1 MRTPVLLAGLTILAL
16 VLRLW
21 ALDRVPPG
29 LDPDEAS
36 IGYNAYAIA
45 RTGRDEYGVPHPLAF
60 RAYGEYKRPVAIY
73 AAVPFIAVLGPTVT
87 AVRLPAAL
95 AGTLSVPAMY
105 AVGTLLFR
113 SRRSGLV
120 AAAMLAISPWHLQFT
135 RAAREVAFL
144 LLTLLLMAAALLAA
158 VHTTEHQP
166 VAAKGRLAAGGQQRA
181 GRAASWLSIG
191 AAGAA
196 LLAIYSYPGGPLIA
210 PALALLLL
218 VAYAPRVRRAP
229 RRWLIAAAIFAIGA
243 LPLVAQLIDGR
254 ARARLGQAS
263 LLDVPALQQ
272 QSQRRLAW
280 DARDGLPGLLQQPWA
295 VAGRAAIDAYLSH
308 FDPTFLF
315 TRGDQ
320 EWRHHASDSANLYL
334 WDAPLIALGLLRI
347 ARHPRRPPLLVTGG
361 WLLLGPLPAAFAENA
376 PHAVRSIAMLP
387 AWYLAAAAGAPRL
400 WRWLHRRRLHQD
412 WLLLL
417 ALSLGYY
424 LLAYY
429 RYYPREHARDWSSG
443 QAEAF
448 RAALAQVESGQYRQI
463 VIARES
469 GFSYAN
475 VLYSVGYDPAAYLA
489 QGGTPTAPDA
499 PQRFAPFE
507 LRSVD
512 WAKESPQPGVLYV
525 VGSGTGLPG
534 GARVVQR
541 IDDAGG
547 AEALLLVDLA
557 PAR

>member
-1 MRTPVLLAGLTILAL
+1 MASYVAAVSRGATFQRAGALRTPVLLAGLTILAL

-29 LDPDEAS
+29 LDSDEAS
-36 IGYNAYAIA
+36 IGYNAYAMA
-45 RTGRDEYGVPHPLAF
+45 RTGRDEYGAAHPLAF

-73 AAVPFIAVLGPTVT
+73 AAVPFVAVLGPTVA

-105 AVGTLLFR
+105 TVGALLFR
-113 SRRSGLV
+113 SRRSGLI

-144 LLTLLLMAAALLAA
+144 LLALLLLAAALLAA
-158 VHTTEHQP
+158 VHT
-166 VAAKGRLAAGGQQRA
+166 
-181 GRAASWLSIG
+181 ASWLYIG

-218 VAYAPRVRRAP
+218 VAYAPRVTCAP
-229 RRWLIAAAIFAIGA
+229 RRWLLAAAAIFALGA
-243 LPLVAQLIDGR
+243 LPLVVQLIDGR

-272 QSQRRLAW
+272 QAQRRLAW

-347 ARHPRRPPLLVTGG
+347 ARHPRRPALLVTGG

-400 WRWLHRRRLHQD
+400 WRWLCRRRLQWD

-417 ALSLGYY
+417 ALSVGYY

-448 RAALAQVESGQYRQI
+448 RAALAQVESGRYEWI
-463 VIARES
+463 VVARES
-469 GFSYAN
+469 GFSYATI
-475 VLYSVGYDPAAYLA
+475 LYSVGYDPAVYLA
-489 QGGTPTAPDA
+489 QGGTPTVPDA

-512 WAKESPQPGVLYV
+512 WAKESPLPGVLYV
-525 VGSGTGLPG
+525 VGSGTGLPS

-557 PAR
+557 PAS